1 MTRKKAWDR
10 HLILAALRSRHMT
23 LNGLAELKGIS
34 AASIRHVWNRPNQK
48 AEAAIAE
55 FLGEPVEEL
64 FPDRY
69 PKRTTKILSTKYESA
84 GASQISAEVVRS
96 AA

>member
-1 MTRKKAWDR
+1 MAKWDR
-10 HLILAALRSRHMT
+10 YLILAALHREGIT
-23 LNGLAELKGIS
+23 LRGLAELYQITLSGVR
-34 AASIRHVWNRPNQK
+34 SIWTRPNEP
-48 AEAAIAE
+48 AERAIAD

-69 PKRTTKILSTKYESA
+69 PKTRHRILKPHYLSETSRGKPGSA
-84 GASQISAEVVRS
+84 SPRARS